1 MHKIEYQEK
10 RSGFMT
16 ILGGL
21 ISIVVE
27 ATVVVVGCITAVEI
41 KNHIKQAMAQK
52 EGDKNANR

>member
-1 MHKIEYQEK
+1 
-10 RSGFMT
+10 MT

>member
-1 MHKIEYQEK
+1 
-10 RSGFMT
+10 MT

-41 KNHIKQAMAQK
+41 KNHIKQVMTQK
-52 EGDKNANR
+52 EDDVNANR